1 MCQTTECEEAR
12 KLKKHNEELIAYSE
26 NMQSKLDDERDKS
39 QKLEQELK
47 AKKESATY
55 WMTQAFSAKELRN
68 SDKAYTAQ
76 IVTQRDELQK
86 ENKKLRKEVEFQS
99 SCREHWVRKYDEMLT
114 KYNDTSRELSRLLS
128 ENEAL
133 EDEVVTLQAERLYA
147 KSEDRRD
154 AKDLRDEVRRL
165 EEENEKLRLKTVP
178 HPVLIAQENKKLKEY
193 AGNQQEIIDANG
205 VRIRD
210 LREENGNLKKTI
222 EALTDDLSLAENTNL
237 ELRKKC
243 NRLSDQHETQRKCI
257 QDYQAVLKRIED
269 IAKNEPV

>member
-165 EEENEKLRLKTVP
+165 EEENEKLRAECHRLGNGMETVR
-178 HPVLIAQENKKLKEY
+178 VL
-193 AGNQQEIIDANG
+193 
-205 VRIRD
+205 
-210 LREENGNLKKTI
+210 EENDRLKKTI
-222 EALTDDLSLAENTNL
+222 EALTEDLAKADNQAMKLVREKQDL
-237 ELRKKC
+237 EKK
-243 NRLSDQHETQRKCI
+243 LLDQRKRMTYSANLLNMHI
-257 QDYQAVLKRIED
+257 PLPTNNV
-269 IAKNEPV
+269 PV